1 MHKDWFPFFS
11 MLFWFTTKV
20 TGLVLLLYGMM
31 ALVLMMNTAFSLMGL
46 VSSIALLA
54 AGWLL
59 LSTEMLFDLGS
70 AEMRRRLNAP
80 K

>member
-20 TGLVLLLYGMM
+20 TGLALLMSGLT
-31 ALVLMMNTAFSLMGL
+31 ALMTMMNTAFSLMGL

-54 AGWLL
+54 AGWVL
-59 LSTEMLFDLGS
+59 LSTEVLFDLGS